1 VSAPAPLAGVRV
13 LDLSRVLAGPYCT
26 MLLADLGADVV
37 KLERPGSGDPTRAWG
52 PPFVDGESTYY
63 LCVNR
68 GKRSITV
75 DLATPEGLEVVRRL
89 ARTADVVVENQLP
102 GALDRLGA
110 GYEALGAE
118 RPGLVWCSITGY
130 PTDGPDALRPG
141 FDLAIQAEGG
151 IMSITGEPD
160 GPPSKVGVAIADISA
175 GMLAAVGILAALLE
189 ARSTGQGRRVSVSL
203 LDAQLAWL
211 ANRGA
216 DHLVA
221 GVEPERLGN
230 AHPSIVPYE
239 AFAASDGHLVL
250 AVGTDLQFQRFC
262 AGAGLDDLGGDARFA
277 TNASRVHHRE
287 ELIARIAAA
296 IAEKPRAHWL
306 GVMQEAGVPGG
317 AVRTI
322 PEVFAAHPE
331 AAVALQHPLLGQL
344 RQVRSPIAVDG
355 VRRTSPA
362 PPPLLGQHT
371 EEILR
376 ELGLA
381 QM

>member
-1 VSAPAPLAGVRV
+1 MSTPAPLAGVRV

-75 DLATPEGLEVVRRL
+75 DLATADGREVVTRL
-89 ARTADVVVENQLP
+89 AARSDVVVENQLP
-102 GALDRLGA
+102 GALGRLG
-110 GYEALGAE
+110 LGHETLRADH
-118 RPGLVWCSITGY
+118 PALVWCSITGY
-130 PTDGPDALRPG
+130 PEDGPDALRPG

-211 ANRGA
+211 ANRAA

-221 GVEPERLGN
+221 GAEPERLGN

-250 AVGTDLQFQRFC
+250 AIGTDGQFQRFC
-262 AGAGLDDLGGDARFA
+262 TAAGLDELAADERFA
-277 TNASRVHHRE
+277 SNAARVHHRR
-287 ELIARIAAA
+287 ELVARIAAA
-296 IAEKPRAHWL
+296 IAERPRQHWL
-306 GVMQEAGVPGG
+306 DALQQAGVPGG

-355 VRRTSPA
+355 VRRTSPT
-362 PPPLLGQHT
+362 PPPLLGEHT
-371 EEILR
+371 DEILQ
-376 ELGLA
+376 ELGLR
-381 QM
+381 

>member
-1 VSAPAPLAGVRV
+1 VSAPAPLAGVHV

-37 KLERPGSGDPTRAWG
+37 KLERPGTGDPTRAWG

-68 GKRSITV
+68 GKRSIAV
-75 DLATPEGLEVVRRL
+75 DLATPEGLSIVKRL
-89 ARTADVVVENQLP
+89 AARSDVVVENQLP
-102 GALDRLGA
+102 GALDRLGG
-110 GYEALGAE
+110 GYEALRAE
-118 RPGLVWCSITGY
+118 RESLVWCSITGY

-160 GPPSKVGVAIADISA
+160 GPPSKVGVAITDISA

-189 ARSTGQGRRVSVSL
+189 ARTTGRGRRVSVSL

-211 ANRGA
+211 ASRAA
-216 DHLVA
+216 DYLVA

-262 AGAGLDDLGGDARFA
+262 TAAGLDELGGDARFA
-277 TNASRVHHRE
+277 TNASRVHHRH

-296 IAEKPRAHWL
+296 IAERPRDHWL
-306 GVMQEAGVPGG
+306 AVMQEAGVPGG

-331 AAVALQHPLLGQL
+331 AAVAMQHPLLGQI

-371 EEILR
+371 EEILH
-376 ELGLA
+376 ELGLR

>member
-1 VSAPAPLAGVRV
+1 VSTPAPLAGVRV
-13 LDLSRVLAGPYCT
+13 LDLTRVLAGPYCT

-52 PPFVDGESTYY
+52 PPFVEGESTYY

-68 GKRSITV
+68 GKRSIAV
-75 DLATPEGLEVVRRL
+75 DLSTADGREVVSRL
-89 ARTADVVVENQLP
+89 AARSDVVVENQLP
-102 GALDRLGA
+102 GALERLGLGHETLRA
-110 GYEALGAE
+110 GHPA
-118 RPGLVWCSITGY
+118 LVWCSITGY
-130 PTDGPDALRPG
+130 PEDGPDALRPG

-189 ARSTGQGRRVSVSL
+189 ARTSGRGRRVAVSL

-211 ANRGA
+211 ANRAA

-221 GVEPERLGN
+221 GAWPERLGN

-250 AVGTDLQFQRFC
+250 AVGTDAQFHRFC
-262 AGAGLDDLGGDARFA
+262 TAAGLDELAADERFA
-277 TNASRVHHRE
+277 SNAARVHHRR
-287 ELIARIAAA
+287 ELVARIAAA
-296 IAEKPRAHWL
+296 IARRPRDHWL
-306 GVMQEAGVPGG
+306 ALMQEAGVPGG

-355 VRRTSPA
+355 VRRTAPA

-371 EEILR
+371 EEVLR
-376 ELGLA
+376 EIGLL
-381 QM
+381 